1 MKAKVG
7 RSWKV
12 LVINVCVS
20 VWLEAELLPNIYV
33 GRQDP
38 SGWSPLC
45 FSRSN
50 TDRRGR
56 WYDLPRGLS
65 KCLSFFKS
73 QGVVDDSVSS
83 LSWF

>member
-38 SGWSPLC
+38 SGWSPLLLKEL
-45 FSRSN
+45 
-50 TDRRGR
+50 RGQ
-56 WYDLPRGLS
+56 
-65 KCLSFFKS
+65 K
-73 QGVVDDSVSS
+73 VEMV
-83 LSWF
+83 

>member
-20 VWLEAELLPNIYV
+20 VWLEAELLPHIYV

-38 SGWSPLC
+38 SGWSPLLLKEL
-45 FSRSN
+45 
-50 TDRRGR
+50 RGQ
-56 WYDLPRGLS
+56 
-65 KCLSFFKS
+65 K
-73 QGVVDDSVSS
+73 VEMV
-83 LSWF
+83 